1 LQAMSDGLHKEEQE
15 MSMLKKLL
23 TLVCVL
29 CFVSAGFALAGP
41 PTEQLKKSIDKIID
55 LLNNQELKTD
65 RMKLE
70 RRNRIF
76 KVMEEQFDFGE
87 MARRSLGGFWQTI
100 TESQQKEFEVAFS
113 SLLERSY
120 ITKIERYT
128 DEHVVYSNE
137 KPKGEKYYSVRADI
151 VSGSRSIPVEYSLH
165 DVSGQWLVYDV
176 NIEGVS
182 LVTNYRSQFGEVV
195 RKDGFRG
202 LMAKLDEKLKK
213 LGEE

>member
-1 LQAMSDGLHKEEQE
+1 
-15 MSMLKKLL
+15 MLKKLL
-23 TLVCVL
+23 TLTFVV
-29 CFVSAGFALAGP
+29 CFVAAGFAMAGP
-41 PTEQLKKSIDKIID
+41 PTDQLKKAIDRIID
-55 LLNNQELKTD
+55 LLNNPELKTD

-76 KVMEEQFDFGE
+76 KVMEEQFDFTE

-113 SLLERSY
+113 SLLEKSY
-120 ITKIERYT
+120 ISKIEKYN
-128 DEHVVYSNE
+128 DERLVYSSE
-137 KPKGEKYYSVRADI
+137 KPKGEKHYSVRADI
-151 VSGSRSIPVEYSLH
+151 VSGSRTTPIEYSLH
-165 DVSGQWLVYDV
+165 DVEGQWLVYDV

-182 LVTNYRSQFGEVV
+182 LVTNYRSQFGEVI
-195 RKDGFRG
+195 RKEGFRG